1 MSAPVSKTYS
11 VSKAGSVRF
20 GSVAKAIS
28 RSIFRLE
35 VDGHALNT
43 HVLKI
48 LNLGIRFMFG
58 NRRC

>member
-1 MSAPVSKTYS
+1 MFAPVSKTYS

-20 GSVAKAIS
+20 GSVAKANP
-28 RSIFRLE
+28 RSILR
-35 VDGHALNT
+35 DGHVLNT

-48 LNLGIRFMFG
+48 FDLGIRFMFG